1 MSADDPNRPVSQATT
16 NDVFAM
22 PRETP
27 MRMLSDEQLRT
38 DIHTPLEPPSAPYL
52 QPGPSLDNTPRESYV
67 DDASQPRD
75 SAYTTADVTS
85 PHASTPFLNENE
97 KRTTASSSAVDTSL
111 EAAGAGAAGAG
122 AVYEAEKTAGT
133 TDGAAAGARS
143 VKRPIYKR
151 PLFWL
156 ITAAAIII
164 IVLAVILPVYFT
176 VIKPHNDSTSGGSSA
191 SGGGSGSNPSSPTG
205 ATTGGNGTEV
215 IDSATGEKFT
225 YTNAFGGFCE
235 CSLAVFC
242 VAQPRWVLVVE
253 KGLPVWGNGGRFVVQ
268 NAAPHPRTRRIAFLR
283 WRCT

>member
-1 MSADDPNRPVSQATT
+1 MSDDPNRPVSQATT
-16 NDVFAM
+16 NDVFAT

-27 MRMLSDEQLRT
+27 MRMLSEEQLRT

-52 QPGPSLDNTPRESYV
+52 QPGPSLDNTPRASYV

-85 PHASTPFLNENE
+85 PHASTPFLNEKE
-97 KRTTASSSAVDTSL
+97 KPVTASSSAVDTSL

-122 AVYEAEKTAGT
+122 AVYEAEKAAGPTDTAAT
-133 TDGAAAGARS
+133 GARS
-143 VKRPIYKR
+143 GKRPIYKR

-156 ITAAAIII
+156 ITAAAIIV

-176 VIKPHNDSTSGGSSA
+176 VIKPHNDSTSGSSA

-235 CSLAVFC
+235 CFLSASC
-242 VAQPRWVLVVE
+242 VAQPWWVFVVE
-253 KGLPVWGNGGRFVVQ
+253 KGLLCGEAEVG
-268 NAAPHPRTRRIAFLR
+268 LL
-283 WRCT
+283 